1 MTDTPDMPRTPPGL
15 RLFTSNQL
23 ETLADQLADR
33 MRSPLASPLLPEF
46 IVVRHR
52 GVERWLRLELARRLG
67 ISANLQFFFPEE
79 ISHELF
85 RTVTPDAPLESA
97 ARRDTLVWRIVQ
109 SLPALLDR
117 RGFDPVRHYLGQQPD
132 PRKLVQLASRL
143 AQLFEQYLIYRP
155 EMVLD
160 WDNGRVKPEEVWQA
174 ALWREISGGF
184 REHHPAAL
192 WRNFR
197 EQLALGSARFPGL
210 PERIHLF
217 GLPALAPFYLDVF
230 TAVATRCEVNLFLLQ
245 PSQEY
250 WGDITSQRD
259 EDRLLRRQ
267 SASTCDSQETPDA
280 FALHLETGNR
290 LLASLGYLGRDFLK
304 LVLDSADW
312 ESEENF
318 TEPGEDTLLHCVQS
332 DILHLRE
339 RTPHPPF
346 GNPLLRRGGEGQG
359 ERAALVHDDSIQVH
373 CCHSP
378 LRELEVLH
386 DQMLDW
392 FQRDPQ
398 LAPRDI
404 IVMTPDIDAYAPFV
418 QAVFG
423 APESP
428 AQRIPFSIADRSA
441 RSESHVIETF
451 LQLLALPDT
460 RLGAGSVLAPL
471 ETESVRRR
479 FQITE
484 LDLETIRDW
493 VRATNIRW
501 GMDAA
506 HRHRLGLP
514 EFAANSWQAG
524 LDRLL
529 LGHSLAAHSGRLF
542 DGILPFDDLEGSA
555 ADVAGRLAEYVERLF
570 KLVRSLEQPRPAAE
584 WAGVLVGVLDE
595 FFLDDDSA
603 ERELQTI
610 RSELAALRYHATD
623 AGCDVKL
630 PLSAVLEQLRPA
642 LEASLSQSGFLTG
655 SVTFCGLKPMRSVP
669 FKIICVIGLDD
680 TAFPRPA
687 TQSSF
692 DLMARRPRLGDRSAR
707 EDDRYLFLEILLSAR
722 ERLHLSYVGLS
733 ARDNREAPS
742 SVLVNELLDYLE
754 QGFGLDRKQL
764 ITRHRLQAFSPEYF
778 NGRDTKLFSFSE
790 ASAEA
795 SRHATMDDA
804 SSRIVSA
811 PFLVRPLGEPEP
823 EFRHLSLD
831 DLIRFFTNP
840 ARAFLQRRM
849 KLFLPDEPEEIEE
862 REAFHLEKLGE
873 TRLKKQLL
881 ESRID
886 GHDSVSVREKL
897 RAEGALP
904 VGTAGEL
911 AFRAA
916 NANVAEFWKLLAPQ
930 LPSTALAPLDVAL
943 TVGGFEIT
951 GRIHPLSAQGPL
963 VFRCAKLKA
972 NDLLRAWLFHLAANA
987 TQPGQITT
995 LVTEDE
1001 LCRFRPPEDSRHLL
1015 EQLLNHYWA
1024 GLQAPLKFFPR
1035 SAFAFVKQG
1044 QPGTKAKTVPAIVK
1058 ARAEWEGNEQRGIP
1072 GEKDEA
1078 ANALCFR
1085 EPDPLDAE
1093 FERLARVIFSP
1104 VLEHQLPDSP

>member
-23 ETLADQLADR
+23 ETLADQLAER
-33 MRSPLASPLLPEF
+33 MRCPLASPLLPEI

-52 GVERWLRLELARRLG
+52 GMERWLRLELAQRLG

-85 RTVTPDAPLESA
+85 RAATPDAPLDSA
-97 ARRDTLVWRIVQ
+97 ARRDTLLWRIVE
-109 SLPALLDR
+109 SLPALLDHT
-117 RGFDPVRHYLGQQPD
+117 GFEPVRHYLGQQPD

-155 EMVLD
+155 EMVLE
-160 WDNGRVKPEEVWQA
+160 WDNRRVKPEEVWQA
-174 ALWREISGGF
+174 ALWREISSGF

-192 WRNFR
+192 WRSFR
-197 EQLALGSARFPGL
+197 EQLALGSAKFPGL

-230 TAVATRCEVNLFLLQ
+230 TTVATRCEVNLFLLQ

-250 WGDITSQRD
+250 WGDITSKRD
-259 EDRLLRRQ
+259 EDRLLRKQ
-267 SASTCDSQETPDA
+267 SASTSDSEETPDA

-312 ESEENF
+312 ESEETF
-318 TEPGEDTLLHCVQS
+318 IEPGEDTLLHCVQS

-339 RTPHPPF
+339 QSPS
-346 GNPLLRRGGEGQG
+346 L
-359 ERAALVHDDSIQVH
+359 AADLNSAGASVSSDDSIQVH

-423 APESP
+423 APEFP
-428 AQRIPFSIADRSA
+428 AQRIPFSIADRGT

-460 RLGAGSVLAPL
+460 RLGAATVLAPL

-479 FQITE
+479 FKLTE
-484 LDLETIRDW
+484 TDLETIRDW

-506 HRHRLGLP
+506 HRRRLGLP

-529 LGHSLAAHSGRLF
+529 LGHSLAAHSSQLF
-542 DGILPFDDLEGSA
+542 DGILPYDDLEGSA
-555 ADVAGRLAEYVERLF
+555 ADVAGRLAEFVERLF

-584 WAGVLVGVLDE
+584 WSGVLAGVLDE
-595 FFLDDDSA
+595 FFLSEDSA

-610 RSELAALRYHATD
+610 RSELAALRHHATD
-623 AGCDVKL
+623 ACCEVKL

-655 SVTFCGLKPMRSVP
+655 GVTFCGLKPMRSVP

-687 TQSSF
+687 PQSSF
-692 DLMARRPRLGDRSAR
+692 DLMARHPRLGDRSAR

-733 ARDNREAPS
+733 ARDNREAPP

-754 QGFGLDRKQL
+754 QGFGLERKQL
-764 ITRHRLQAFSPEYF
+764 TTWHRLQAFSPEYF
-778 NGRDTKLFSFSE
+778 NGRDAKLFSFSE

-795 SRHATMDDA
+795 SRHATMEDA

-811 PFLVRPLGEPEP
+811 PFLAEPLGEPEP
-823 EFRHLSLD
+823 EFRRLSLD
-831 DLIRFFTNP
+831 DLIRFFANP

-849 KLFLPDEPEEIEE
+849 KLFLPDDPEEIEE
-862 REAFHLEKLGE
+862 REEFHLDKLGE
-873 TRLKKQLL
+873 NQLKKQLL
-881 ESRID
+881 ESRLD
-886 GHDSVSVREKL
+886 DHDSASVRETL

-904 VGTAGEL
+904 VGTAGDL
-911 AFRAA
+911 TFRATDA
-916 NANVAEFWKLLAPQ
+916 SVAEFWKLLAPQ
-930 LPSTALAPLDVAL
+930 LPSPALAPLDVTL
-943 TVGGFEIT
+943 TLGAFEIT

-963 VFRCAKLKA
+963 VYRCAKLKA
-972 NDLLRAWLFHLAANA
+972 NDLLRGWLFHLAANA
-987 TQPGQITT
+987 TQTGRITT

-1001 LCRFRPPEDSRHLL
+1001 LLRFRPPEDARHLL
-1015 EQLLNHYWA
+1015 EDLLQHYWA

-1035 SAFAFVKQG
+1035 SAFAFVKQM

-1058 ARAEWEGNEQRGIP
+1058 ARTEWEGNEQRGIP
-1072 GEKDEA
+1072 GEKNDA
-1078 ANALCFR
+1078 SNTLCFR
-1085 EPDPLDAE
+1085 ETDPLDAE
-1093 FERLARVIFSP
+1093 FERLARVIFTP

>member
-1 MTDTPDMPRTPPGL
+1 MTDTPQTPPGL
-15 RLFTSNQL
+15 RLFTSNRL
-23 ETLADQLADR
+23 ETLADQLAER
-33 MRSPLASPLLPEF
+33 MRSPLASPLLPEI

-52 GVERWLRLELARRLG
+52 GMERWLRLELAQRLG
-67 ISANLQFFFPEE
+67 ISANLEFFFPEE

-85 RTVTPDAPLESA
+85 RAVTPDAPLESA
-97 ARRDTLVWRIVQ
+97 ARRDTLLWRIVE

-117 RGFDPVRHYLGQQPD
+117 TGFEPVRHYLGAQPE

-143 AQLFEQYLIYRP
+143 AQLFEQYLVYRP
-155 EMVLD
+155 EMVLE
-160 WDNGRVKPEEVWQA
+160 WDNRRVKPEEVWQA

-192 WRNFR
+192 WRSFR
-197 EQLALGSARFPGL
+197 EKLAQGSAKFPGL

-230 TAVATRCEVNLFLLQ
+230 TTVATRCEVNLFLLQ

-250 WGDITSQRD
+250 WGDITSKRD
-259 EDRLLRRQ
+259 EDRKLRRQ
-267 SASTCDSQETPDA
+267 SASTSDSEETPDA
-280 FALHLETGNR
+280 FALHLETGNL

-312 ESEENF
+312 ESEETF

-339 RTPHPPF
+339 RPPHPV
-346 GNPLLRRGGEGQG
+346 PLPLGGGEGARRAG
-359 ERAALVHDDSIQVH
+359 EGHDDSIQVH

-392 FQRDPQ
+392 FQRDPL

-423 APESP
+423 APEFPS
-428 AQRIPFSIADRSA
+428 QRIPFSIADRGA

-460 RLGAGSVLAPL
+460 RLGAATVLAPL

-479 FQITE
+479 FKLTE
-484 LDLETIRDW
+484 SDLETIRDW

-506 HRHRLGLP
+506 HRRSLGLP

-529 LGHSLAAHSGRLF
+529 LGHSLAAHSGQLF

-555 ADVAGRLAEYVERLF
+555 ADVAGRLAEYIERLF

-584 WAGVLVGVLDE
+584 WAGVLASVLDE
-595 FFLDDDSA
+595 FFLHDDSA

-610 RSELAALRYHATD
+610 RSELAALRHHATD
-623 AGCDVKL
+623 AGCEVKL

-655 SVTFCGLKPMRSVP
+655 GVTFCGLKPMRSVP
-669 FKIICVIGLDD
+669 FKIVCVIGLDD

-687 TQSSF
+687 PQSSF
-692 DLMARRPRLGDRSAR
+692 DLMAQRPRLGDRSAR

-733 ARDNREAPS
+733 ARDNREAPP

-764 ITRHRLQAFSPEYF
+764 TTRHRLQAFSPEYF
-778 NGRDTKLFSFSE
+778 NGRDAKLFSFSE

-795 SRHATMDDA
+795 SRHATKDEA

-823 EFRHLSLD
+823 EFRHLSID

-862 REAFHLEKLGE
+862 REVFHLEKLGE

-881 ESRID
+881 ESLID
-886 GHDSVSVREKL
+886 GHDSVAVRETL
-897 RAEGALP
+897 RAEGSLP
-904 VGTAGEL
+904 VGTAGDL
-911 AFRAA
+911 AFLATD
-916 NANVAEFWKLLAPQ
+916 ANVEEFWKLLAPQ
-930 LPSTALAPLDVAL
+930 LPFPALPPLDVVL
-943 TVGGFEIT
+943 TVGAFQIT
-951 GRIHPLSAQGPL
+951 GRIHPLNAQGPL

-972 NDLLRAWLFHLAANA
+972 NDLLRAWLYHLAANA
-987 TQPGQITT
+987 TQPGRITT

-1001 LCRFRPPEDSRHLL
+1001 LCRFRPPEDARHLL
-1015 EQLLNHYWA
+1015 EELLNHYWA

-1035 SAFAFVKQG
+1035 SAFAFVKQA
-1044 QPGTKAKTVPAIVK
+1044 QPGTKAKTVPPIAK

-1072 GEKDEA
+1072 GEKDDA
-1078 ANALCFR
+1078 ANTLCFR
-1085 EPDPLDAE
+1085 ETDPLDAE
-1093 FERLARVIFSP
+1093 FERLARSIFTP